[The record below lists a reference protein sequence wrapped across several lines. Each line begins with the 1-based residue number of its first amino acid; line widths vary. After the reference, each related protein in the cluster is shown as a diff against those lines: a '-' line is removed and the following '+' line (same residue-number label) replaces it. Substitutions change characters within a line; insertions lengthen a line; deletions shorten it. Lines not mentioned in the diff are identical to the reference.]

1 MFSRKSET
9 KSKTLRGEGNSFYSA
24 RKFFDALLKYN
35 ESLCYAGPGSE
46 NLGHAFAN
54 RSAVYF
60 EMKLYENCLRNIQ
73 LARDNFYPEKQSE
86 TLNRRE
92 AKSRELMKG
101 KREKPSEF
109 GNFFKLSYPSNEKL
123 PFLADCLEVKVNQ
136 KYGRHVVTN
145 RDLRVGDII
154 SLEDPFCR

>member
-1 MFSRKSET
+1 MLTRKSEA
-9 KSKTLRGEGNSFYSA
+9 KSRSLRSEGNNFYSA
-24 RKFFDALLKYN
+24 RKFFDALIKYN
-35 ESLCYAGPGSE
+35 ESLCYAEAGSE

-60 EMKLYENCLRNIQ
+60 EMKLYEKCLRNVQ

-86 TLNRRE
+86 TLVRRE
-92 AKSRELMKG
+92 AKCRELMKG
-101 KREKPSEF
+101 KREKPSDVW
-109 GNFFKLSYPSNEKL
+109 NFFKLSYPPNEKL
-123 PFLADCLEVKVNQ
+123 PFLADCLEVKNSQ

-145 RDLRVGDII
+145 RDLKVGDII